1 MSTSRE
7 FNYSPRFDTTTAIV
21 TGAGSGIGRA
31 TAVRLAAE
39 GARVVAVDI
48 VEERLNELAC
58 ELGDR
63 VVAMPAD
70 IAEPGVEVAALD
82 AAGGAVDVLINV
94 AGIMD
99 GYLPVGEMDDATWD
113 RVLAVNLTS
122 MMRFSRAVIAGMLE
136 RRAGAIVNVASYA
149 GSRGSC
155 AGAAY
160 TASKHGVIG
169 LTRSTAFMY
178 EGTGIRANCV
188 APGPVPSS
196 IDATVRSELGYSRVK
211 TILDNTMPEPGT
223 PEQLAAAICW
233 LACSDADN
241 VTGAV
246 LQSDGGWSTK

>member
-1 MSTSRE
+1 MNIVDDFTRA
-7 FNYSPRFDTTTAIV
+7 PRFAATTAIV

-39 GARVVAVDI
+39 GARVVAVDV
-48 VEERLNELAC
+48 VEERLNELSR
-58 ELGDR
+58 EVGDR
-63 VVAMPAD
+63 VVILAAD

-113 RVLAVNLTS
+113 RVIAVNLTS
-122 MMRFSRAVIAGMLE
+122 MMRLTRAVVPGMLE
-136 RRAGAIVNVASYA
+136 RRAGSIVNVSSYA

-160 TASKHGVIG
+160 TASKHAVEG

-188 APGPVPSS
+188 APGAVPSN
-196 IDATVRSELGYSRVK
+196 IDATVRSEHGYSRV
-211 TILDNTMPEPGT
+211 TAVLEHTMSAPGT

-233 LACSDADN
+233 LASSDADN
-241 VTGAV
+241 VTGVVVA
-246 LQSDGGWSTK
+246 SDGGWSTK

>member
-1 MSTSRE
+1 MNTVE
-7 FNYSPRFDTTTAIV
+7 DFTAGARFGGTTAIV

-39 GARVVAVDI
+39 GSRVIAVDI
-48 VEERLNELAC
+48 VEERLNELARVG
-58 ELGDR
+58 GDR
-63 VVAMPAD
+63 VVAVAAD
-70 IAEPGVEVAALD
+70 IADPGVGATVLG
-82 AAGGAVDVLINV
+82 AAGGAADVLINV

-122 MMRFSRAVIAGMLE
+122 MMRLTRAVIPGMVE
-136 RRAGAIVNVASYA
+136 RRAGSIVNVASYA
-149 GSRGSC
+149 GFRGSC

-160 TASKHGVIG
+160 TASKHAVIG

-178 EGTGIRANCV
+178 EGSGVRANCV
-188 APGPVPSS
+188 APGAVPSS

-211 TILDNTMPEPGT
+211 TVLENTMSAPGT
-223 PEQLAAAICW
+223 PEHLAAAICW
-233 LACSDADN
+233 LASSDAEN

-246 LQSDGGWSTK
+246 MPSDGGWSIK